1 MRYALPLDGHDVEP
15 RVTQMGELRA
25 FSRRDGREGAAIGG
39 ASLTIGVSANDQ
51 EPASTERARRIL
63 WMLVGLFAIE
73 SAVGVLYPGVVAIT
87 VLHLVL
93 MVSFAMLHAS
103 LRYGW
108 KGALAFAAICL
119 AVSNIFENMGVATGF
134 PFGNYHYT
142 DALGPKLGY
151 VPLMIGP
158 AYLGVGYMAW
168 VMATI
173 LIGDVKRG
181 ASALSAFATPFV
193 AAFVM
198 VVWDLSL
205 DPSASTDGKW
215 WIWHDGGGFF
225 GVPLQNY
232 LGWYLT
238 VFVFMQLFALYLHA
252 RGPEQEPLQPKSYF
266 AQAIVMYALVAVD
279 FVFIYLVKVPQT
291 MTDATGAAWS
301 SGDIAETAAIT
312 SLLTMM
318 FVVALAAL
326 KVARETPAM
335 LRGLPTDASDR

>member
-1 MRYALPLDGHDVEP
+1 
-15 RVTQMGELRA
+15 MGELRPV
-25 FSRRDGREGAAIGG
+25 SQRGGREAVAIGG
-39 ASLTIGVSANDQ
+39 ASLPIGVGANDQ
-51 EPASTERARRIL
+51 EPIATGRARQIL
-63 WMLVGLFAIE
+63 WVLVCLFAIE
-73 SAVGVLYPGVVAIT
+73 SAVGVLYPGAVVIT
-87 VLHLVL
+87 AVHLVL
-93 MVSFAMLHAS
+93 MLAFAMLHAS

-119 AVSNIFENMGVATGF
+119 VVSNIFENMGVATGF
-134 PFGNYHYT
+134 PFGPYHYT

-158 AYLGVGYMAW
+158 AYLGVGYMSW
-168 VMATI
+168 VMGTI

-181 ASALSAFATPFV
+181 SSALSTFATPFV

-198 VVWDLSL
+198 VLWDLSL

-238 VFVFMQLFALYLHA
+238 VFVFMLLFALYQRS
-252 RGPEQEPLQPKSYF
+252 RGPEPETMQPKSYF
-266 AQAIVMYALVAVD
+266 WQAIAMYGLVAVN
-279 FVFIYLVKVPQT
+279 FVFSYLVGVSHAVS
-291 MTDATGAAWS
+291 DATGAVWQT
-301 SGDIAETAAIT
+301 GDIAETAAVT

-318 FVVALAAL
+318 FVVALAAM
-326 KVARETPAM
+326 KVARETPAE
-335 LRGLPTDASDR
+335 LSRAPD

>member
-1 MRYALPLDGHDVEP
+1 
-15 RVTQMGELRA
+15 MGELMA
-25 FSRRDGREGAAIGG
+25 FSRRDGREAVAIGG

-63 WMLVGLFAIE
+63 WVLVGLFAIE
-73 SAVGVLYPGVVAIT
+73 SAVGALYPGVVAIT

-93 MVSFAMLHAS
+93 MVSFALLHAS

-119 AVSNIFENMGVATGF
+119 VVSNIFENLGVATGF

-173 LIGDVKRG
+173 LVGDVKRG
-181 ASALSAFATPFV
+181 ASALSTFATPFV

-198 VVWDLSL
+198 VLWDLSL

-232 LGWYLT
+232 LGWFLT
-238 VFVFMQLFALYLHA
+238 VFVFMQLFALYVRA
-252 RGPEQEPLQPKSYF
+252 RGPETETVQPKSYF
-266 AQAIVMYALVAVD
+266 WQAVAMYALVAID
-279 FVFIYLVKVPQT
+279 FVFVYLVKVPQT
-291 MTDATGAAWS
+291 VTDATGATWS

-318 FVVALAAL
+318 LVVALAAM

-335 LRGLPTDASDR
+335 LSRAPD